1 MDSRLTLKSSATR
14 RIALVDVLRGY
25 EADGWTTTFEL
36 FDDGSLR
43 CGSCDRTAP
52 SAAVWVHSLRRLEGA
67 SDPDDM
73 LAVVAVTCPHCGSGG
88 VVTLNYGPEMTEGQV
103 AFLHHAQDHRSDGS
117 APAAAAPDEA

>member
-1 MDSRLTLKSSATR
+1 MTAAAPNPGSPSDNTT
-14 RIALVDVLRGY
+14 LVDVLHGY

-43 CGSCDRTAP
+43 CGSCDRTVAA
-52 SAAVWVHSLRRLEGA
+52 AAVTVHSLRRLEGA

-88 VVTLNYGPEMTEGQV
+88 VVTLNYGPEMTEGQI
-103 AFLHHAQDHRSDGS
+103 ALLHHAQDHRSDGN